1 MKCFYHSADLD
12 GHCSGALIKRFYD
25 LCELIPINYGDKFPW
40 ETIGEQ
46 EMVFMVDFSLQP
58 FEEMLR
64 LADRANLI
72 WIDHHETAIQ
82 DYRMT
87 GWSIEGVR
95 ENGKAA
101 CELVWEYL
109 FSGEEMPDAVRLLG
123 RYDVLDLDYSNDVMP
138 FQYGMRRYDTDPRR
152 ALALWTDLLCGD
164 LVLVERIIQEG
175 QSILSHETASNA
187 KYAGAFA
194 FETEFEGLSAI
205 AMNRGQLGSLAFE
218 SVFDPDKHD
227 IMIGFVRR
235 MGQWTVTLYSR
246 DGINVGEIAK
256 KYGGGGHANAAGF
269 QCEKL
274 PFAI

>member
-25 LCELIPINYGDKFPW
+25 LAELIPINYGDKFPW

-46 EMVFMVDFSLQP
+46 EMVFMVDFHLQP

-64 LADRANLI
+64 LSDRANLI

-82 DYRMT
+82 DYQMT

-95 ENGKAA
+95 ETGKAA

-123 RYDVLDLDYSNDVMP
+123 RYDVWDHEYSEDVLP
-138 FQYGMRRYDTDPRR
+138 FQYGLRRYDTDPRR

-164 LVLVERIIQEG
+164 LVLIERIIQEG
-175 QSILSHETASNA
+175 KSILSHENASNA
-187 KYAGAFA
+187 KYASAFA
-194 FETEFEGLSAI
+194 FETEFEGLNAI

-227 IMIGFVRR
+227 LMIGFVRR
-235 MGQWTVTLYSR
+235 KGQWTVSLYSM
-246 DGINVGEIAK
+246 DGINVGNIAK
-256 KYGGGGHANAAGF
+256 RYGGGGHANAAGF

>member
-1 MKCFYHSADLD
+1 MKCFYHGADLD

-25 LCELIPINYGDKFPW
+25 LAELIPINYGDKFPW

-58 FEEMLR
+58 FAEMLR

-72 WIDHHETAIQ
+72 WIDHHETAIH
-82 DYRMT
+82 DCRT
-87 GWSIEGVR
+87 SGWTIEGIR
-95 ENGKAA
+95 ETGKAG

-123 RYDVLDLDYSNDVMP
+123 RYDVWDHGYSEDVLP

-152 ALALWTDLLCGD
+152 ALPLWTDLFSND

-175 QSILSHETASNA
+175 QSILRHESASNA
-187 KYAGAFA
+187 KYAASYA

-205 AMNRGQLGSLAFE
+205 AMNCGQLGSLAFE
-218 SVFDPDKHD
+218 SVFDADRHD
-227 IMIGFVRR
+227 IMIGFVRCK
-235 MGQWTVTLYSR
+235 GQWMVSLYSL

-256 KYGGGGHANAAGF
+256 RHGGGGHANAAGF

-274 PFAI
+274 PFAV